1 MYKKSMCAIK
11 IIGLTGCAATMAT
24 AFTTIA
30 TSCGGDSRLT
40 LAEVVG
46 SNVLFLPDIR
56 SDAEVGLI
64 FSYAFEQSD
73 QLMTTLGQRITTIIP
88 GQKDDCPLTFH
99 DAYYRYRNATT
110 ADDLMTYAM
119 YKEEIATILGG
130 PTF

>member
-1 MYKKSMCAIK
+1 MYKKSICAIK
-11 IIGLTGCAATMAT
+11 IIGLAGCVTTVATT
-24 AFTTIA
+24 FTTIA
-30 TSCGGDSRLT
+30 TSCGNSKLT

-73 QLMTTLGQRITTIIP
+73 QLMNVLGRRITTRIP

-110 ADDLMTYAM
+110 VDDLMTYAM

-130 PTF
+130 PTY